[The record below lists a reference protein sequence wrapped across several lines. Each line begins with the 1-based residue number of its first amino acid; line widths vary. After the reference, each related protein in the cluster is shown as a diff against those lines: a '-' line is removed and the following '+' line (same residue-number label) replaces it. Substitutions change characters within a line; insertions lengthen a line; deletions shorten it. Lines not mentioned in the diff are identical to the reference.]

1 MTKSTPTVTV
11 DTIRQLRLDSPQFAE
26 FVSAR
31 GRSAVSGPR
40 LELAVYE
47 ILCTATEPATI
58 NEIFS
63 AFNAGRSS
71 QYKRRSNSLRIALAS
86 LCQVGLLHCREQTDS
101 EREFLGMTQGRTPL
115 LYWTSAEIP
124 IRVKKSAFPGVE
136 ITPLPD
142 VLSKSKSRA
151 RNARRSARVA
161 RNTSRPAKASSSQTG
176 TKLSAIE
183 RHDIAINEM
192 QGRISS
198 LEAEL
203 KRIQQILR

>member
-1 MTKSTPTVTV
+1 MTQSTPAVTV
-11 DTIRQLRLDSPQFAE
+11 DTIKQLRMNSPQFEE
-26 FVSAR
+26 FISRR
-31 GRSAVSGPR
+31 GRGAVSGPSFE
-40 LELAVYE
+40 LEIYE
-47 ILCTATEPATI
+47 LLCTATEPATM
-58 NEIFS
+58 NEVFS

-71 QYKRRSNSLRIALAS
+71 ERKRRSNSVRIALTS

-101 EREFLGMTQGRTPL
+101 EREFLGMNKGRTPL
-115 LYWTSAEIP
+115 LYWTSAAIP
-124 IRVKKSAFPGVE
+124 IRVKKSAFPGIE
-136 ITPLPD
+136 ISPLPD
-142 VLSKSKSRA
+142 VLSKSKARK
-151 RNARRSARVA
+151 RNARRKA

-183 RHDIAINEM
+183 RHDIAIKEM